1 MKTTIGNK
9 KSNNKQT
16 ILMHNDNKII
26 DPQEIAHIS
35 NVHFINIGFDLQK
48 ISSLML
54 TICLILIAL

>member
-9 KSNNKQT
+9 KPNNKQT

-26 DPQEIAHIS
+26 DPQEIGHIS